1 MANDN
6 KGHLYEYMGEQH
18 TLAVWVELLSLDS
31 LGLNRAALYRRI
43 ETNGWSVEKAF
54 TTPVLPRNQRAKL
67 RLIEMG
73 GKTMSVAEW
82 AKSLGVNVGLVYNRL
97 YRGWSAEDALLTPQ
111 YHKPDSDPSPVRAG
125 KIHECNGE
133 SHTLREWSEL
143 RGIPL
148 ETLRGRTKNG
158 WPLKRAL
165 EEPVIPLKERWRK
178 KREA

>member
-54 TTPVLPRNQRAKL
+54 TTPVLPRNRRNKP
-67 RLIEMG
+67 RLIEMD

-82 AKSLGVNVGLVYNRL
+82 AKSLGISANIVYSRL
-97 YRGWSAEDALLTPQ
+97 DRGWSAEDALLTPPHHQ
-111 YHKPDSDPSPVRAG
+111 PASAPLPVSKGNRY
-125 KIHECNGE
+125 EYSGE

-143 RGIPL
+143 RGIHL
-148 ETLRGRTKNG
+148 ETLRGRMKNG

-165 EEPVIPLKERWRK
+165 EEPVISLKERWRK